1 MEFSYNKQ
9 NGSLK
14 ICMPPELDECS
25 VKDMRSDA
33 DLLIDTYQVRHLIF
47 DFSNTV
53 FIHSLYLLPLVIYGQ
68 LWCGDAD
75 RTMQADALPDGD
87 KQGDPCQ

>member
-1 MEFSYNKQ
+1 MIYKRHIFRENVSFLMEDFIMEFSYNKQ

-33 DLLIDTYQVRHLIF
+33 DLLIDT
-47 DFSNTV
+47 
-53 FIHSLYLLPLVIYGQ
+53 
-68 LWCGDAD
+68 
-75 RTMQADALPDGD
+75 
-87 KQGDPCQ
+87 